1 MNIVFNELA
10 RDELNDTINFY
21 NLELSGLGQKFKE
34 EIKKALK
41 RIVENPT
48 AWPSVTQEIKKYV
61 LHKFPYKILYSIE
74 KDHIYIIAI
83 AHQHRKPTYW
93 INRYL
98 RGD

>member
-48 AWPSVTQEIKKYV
+48 AWPSVTQEIKNMYCINSRI
-61 LHKFPYKILYSIE
+61 KFCIPLKKTIFTLLQLLINTENQRIGSI
-74 KDHIYIIAI
+74 DI
-83 AHQHRKPTYW
+83 
-93 INRYL
+93 
-98 RGD
+98 